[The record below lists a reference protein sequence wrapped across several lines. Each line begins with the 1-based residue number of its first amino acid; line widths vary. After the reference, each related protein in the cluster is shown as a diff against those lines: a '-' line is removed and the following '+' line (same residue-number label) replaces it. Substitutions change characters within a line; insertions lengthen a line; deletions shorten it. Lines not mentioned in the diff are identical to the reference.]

1 MKIYQFKGKC
11 NISGSAIRRERERQ
25 RLSQEQLAARMQV
38 EGIQLNQKAIS
49 RIETGGRVVAD
60 YELTTF
66 SRVLGVS
73 MQRLVD
79 TEGERIRF
87 LRPHAE
93 RRRSH
98 RESAAS
104 AFPRRG
110 AARDQPRGKRGRR
123 TPAFPFGRA
132 FFRSQVSEVFQCFVD
147 DRLG

>member
-49 RIETGGRVVAD
+49 RIETGGGGVWAD

-73 MQRLVD
+73 MQKLVD
-79 TEGERIRF
+79 TEG
-87 LRPHAE
+87 
-93 RRRSH
+93 
-98 RESAAS
+98 
-104 AFPRRG
+104 
-110 AARDQPRGKRGRR
+110 
-123 TPAFPFGRA
+123 
-132 FFRSQVSEVFQCFVD
+132 
-147 DRLG
+147 